1 MLEASVSEIFERQ
14 SMHRVGTGA
23 VKIRWWTWQQ
33 GIIAVG
39 TFILSLPVSLVADE
53 GRVSGDAVIRGPG
66 AGAEI
71 VITTTSRL
79 AGAIHSLT
87 WKGKEFID
95 SADHGRQLQSASN
108 FDAGEAFVPEVFNPT
123 EAGSVSDG
131 AGPTSSSRL
140 WFLRVEDSRMTTLS
154 QMAFWLRPGEK
165 SQGHPARNTTV
176 LSNHWLKK
184 DVQIGIPGYPQ
195 VLQYDVT
202 FIVPEGERH
211 TYAQFEALT
220 GYMPA
225 EFSQFWRFDPAERR
239 LVPLDAGPGE
249 QRHPVVL
256 STPDG
261 QYAMGVYSPAQ
272 PSPGFESVG
281 YGRFAFPAA
290 RVTKWNTVFRLRNPQ
305 GIPAG
310 GYTFRNY
317 VFVGTKASV
326 EHDLRELI
334 PARP

>member
-1 MLEASVSEIFERQ
+1 MRTVHAGDAEFRQ
-14 SMHRVGTGA
+14 RLSRGLKVAA
-23 VKIRWWTWQQ
+23 VL
-33 GIIAVG
+33 
-39 TFILSLPVSLVADE
+39 ILWLPQSLLADE
-53 GRVSGDAVIRGPG
+53 GLVAGEAVIRGPG
-66 AGAEI
+66 QGSEI
-71 VITTTSRL
+71 VITTTSRV

-87 WKGKEFID
+87 WNGKEFID

-108 FDAGEAFVPEVFNPT
+108 FDGGESFIPEVFNPT

-140 WFLRVEDSRMTTLS
+140 WFLRAQDARLSTLS

-165 SQGHPARNTTV
+165 SLGHPARNSTIV
-176 LSNHWLKK
+176 SNHWLKK

-195 VLQYDVT
+195 VIQYDVT

-211 TYAQFEALT
+211 TYAQFEAVT

-225 EFSQFWRFDPAERR
+225 EFSQFWQFDPDERR
-239 LVPLDAGPGE
+239 LKPLDAGPGE
-249 QRHPVVL
+249 QRHPVVF
-256 STPDG
+256 STADG
-261 QYAMGVYSPAQ
+261 QFAMGVYSPAQ

-290 RVTKWNTVFRLRNPQ
+290 RVTKWNCVFRLRNPQ

-317 VFVGTKASV
+317 VLVGTKATV
-326 EHDLRELI
+326 EHDLRGI
-334 PARP
+334 TAARP